1 MIVRRPAVAGSFYP
15 AQPDRLRREV
25 VELLAGADTAPKII
39 PKALIAPH
47 AGYIY
52 SGSPAATAFATLR
65 DSARTLARI
74 VLIGPAHY
82 VPIRGIALPT
92 VDVFE
97 TPLGRVS
104 VDHDAFNKI
113 TGLPFVSRN
122 DAAHAPEHALE
133 VELPFLQIMCHRSQS
148 FRLSSVMPLR
158 TRWRR
163 CWRGCGVA
171 RKLCSSSVPTCRT
184 IIVMRTPGAWM
195 R

>member
-15 AQPDRLRREV
+15 AQPDRLRRQV
-25 VELLAGADTAPKII
+25 VELLADARTAPKIT

-47 AGYIY
+47 AGYVY
-52 SGSPAATAFATLR
+52 SGSTAAAAFAALSG
-65 DSARTLARI
+65 SAQTFARI

-92 VDVFE
+92 VDAFE

-104 VDHDAFNKI
+104 VDRDGLNEI

-133 VELPFLQIMCHRSQS
+133 V
-148 FRLSSVMPLR
+148 
-158 TRWRR
+158 
-163 CWRGCGVA
+163 
-171 RKLCSSSVPTCRT
+171 
-184 IIVMRTPGAWM
+184 
-195 R
+195 